1 MHEILETLSE
11 SFNQINPWIFL
22 GLVILYFVLD
32 MLYSNYVISIGRLKA
47 IKTANYSALLIFL
60 TAIAVIEYVQNIWY
74 LLPICIG
81 AWGGSF
87 VSIKIELKQKN
98 KRIAAAKAA
107 KLKKKIFN

>member
-1 MHEILETLSE
+1 MLIDSLK
-11 SFNQINPWIFL
+11 QVNPWICL
-22 GLVILYFVLD
+22 GLIALYFILD
-32 MLYSNYVISIGRLKA
+32 ALYSNYVISIGRLKA
-47 IKTANYSALLIFL
+47 MKTANYSALLILL
-60 TAIAVIEYVQNIWY
+60 TGIATIKYVQNIWY

-81 AWGGSF
+81 AWLGSF